1 MLDDPNISKSVQE
14 IERKSVDHKTK
25 IDQSQMEIQQLNR
38 QSIKIETELAEIKLR
53 ETKRIEKEPKVIF
66 LIV

>member
-25 IDQSQMEIQQLNR
+25 IDQSQMEIQQLNK